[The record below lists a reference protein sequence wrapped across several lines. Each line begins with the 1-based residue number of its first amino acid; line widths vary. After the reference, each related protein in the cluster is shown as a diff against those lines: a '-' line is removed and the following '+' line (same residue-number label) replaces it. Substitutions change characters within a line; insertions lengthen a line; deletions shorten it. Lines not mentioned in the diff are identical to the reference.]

1 MNICD
6 ENIVLQKKCFPI
18 FHKENTNDSQSEQK
32 PGLAYAIIQSQVNI
46 KVKTQQLDMADQ
58 LSYQQ
63 KVVSW

>member
-32 PGLAYAIIQSQVNI
+32 PGLAYAIIQSQV
-46 KVKTQQLDMADQ
+46 KTQQLDMADQ